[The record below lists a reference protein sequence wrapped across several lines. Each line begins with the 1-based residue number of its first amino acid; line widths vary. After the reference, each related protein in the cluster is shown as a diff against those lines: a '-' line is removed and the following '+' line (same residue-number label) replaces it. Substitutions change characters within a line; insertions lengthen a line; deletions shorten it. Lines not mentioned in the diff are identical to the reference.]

1 MGVRLRGCERCKQ
14 PIPPERLEALP
25 QTRLCL
31 QCSEEVGG
39 EFKVSV
45 SNENL
50 AKTNSLK
57 KNYGG
62 VNVRMRRRRIEP
74 KEKE

>member
-1 MGVRLRGCERCKQ
+1 MGVRSRGCERCKG
-14 PIPPERLEALP
+14 PISPERLEAMP
-25 QTRLCL
+25 ETRLCL
-31 QCSEEVGG
+31 KCSEEVGSD
-39 EFKVSV
+39 FKLSA

-62 VNVRMRRRRIEP
+62 VNIQKKRRRIEP
-74 KEKE
+74 KE